1 MAKIGVRKMFYAKYT
16 SDGVYTDGA
25 QFGKISSFNFT
36 PTVSSV
42 KDYGDDVVAEIANEL
57 TGGTLSIEAN
67 QLTLEE
73 KAYLLGHTYTAQ
85 DGLLINADDAAPY
98 VGVGAIAVEMVGGVK
113 KFVAKWYKKLMF
125 KEPNDE
131 NATKQENVSFAHT
144 SIEADVAPQENK
156 DISHVQ
162 AFDSEAAAVTWLKAK
177 ANIEGGALEPLT
189 VASEAGSTTGSTAL
203 TVSGHTLGS
212 SESYVY
218 TISTGAVSVE
228 YGDDLS
234 SWTDWD
240 GDDEISSTTGL
251 VITLA
256 VVNNSDKAVAAGH
269 ATITVKAS

>member
-73 KAYLLGHTYTAQ
+73 KAYLLGHTYSAEN
-85 DGLLINADDAAPY
+85 GLLINADDVAPY
-98 VGVGAIAVEMVGGVK
+98 VGVGAIGVELVGGEKAYVG
-113 KFVAKWYKKLMF
+113 KWYKKLMF

-144 SIEADVAPQENK
+144 SLEADVAPQENHDVSVVK
-156 DISHVQ
+156 T
-162 AFDSEAAAVTWLKAK
+162 FGTEAAAVAWMKTQAC
-177 ANIEGGALEPLT
+177 I
-189 VASEAGSTTGSTAL
+189 TAV
-203 TVSGHTLGS
+203 TP
-212 SESYVY
+212 
-218 TISTGAVSVE
+218 
-228 YGDDLS
+228 
-234 SWTDWD
+234 
-240 GDDEISSTTGL
+240 
-251 VITLA
+251 
-256 VVNNSDKAVAAGH
+256 KP
-269 ATITVKAS
+269 